1 MCVLKRQPVAPQVW
15 NAAELMKELHDEERV
30 LTTITSAPAKILGVE
45 DTIGRIAPGMRADV
59 CVWSANPL
67 KTYDAHVVRAFQAG
81 EAVYA
86 EGDEKTCM

>member
-1 MCVLKRQPVAPQVW
+1 
-15 NAAELMKELHDEERV
+15 MKELHDEERV

-45 DTIGRIAPGMRADV
+45 DVIGAIAPGMRADV

-67 KTYDAHVVRAFQAG
+67 KTYDAHAVRTFQAG
-81 EAVYA
+81 EVVYA